1 MQVLAVGKWDNKKGE
16 WHTVVALR
24 KPADEN
30 PPEETP
36 PHSVAKR
43 TIKPQT

>member
-24 KPADEN
+24 KSAGGS
-30 PPEETP
+30 PPKEKP